1 MTRRVLVATRLA
13 FLLLAVTTA
22 AGCTHAPAYRVQ
34 VDSKVAPFK
43 PADPD
48 DLVVDDGDD
57 DDDDDEDKPGGDSG
71 EE

>member
-22 AGCTHAPAYRVQ
+22 AGCTHAPAYRV
-34 VDSKVAPFK
+34 S
-43 PADPD
+43 
-48 DLVVDDGDD
+48 D